1 MLLKNL
7 QGKYL
12 MTEANDMVGSET
24 FQSHLM
30 VKSAVSGLSFDFSE
44 CENWMKNMEIL
55 RDGGL

>member
-1 MLLKNL
+1 
-7 QGKYL
+7 
-12 MTEANDMVGSET
+12 MVGSET